1 MSTTTSVAVIG
12 AGQAG
17 LAVSALLGRAGVDHV
32 VLERG
37 RTGERWLARPW
48 ESLRL
53 LTPNWLSRLP
63 GWRYSGSDPNG
74 FMPAR
79 AVADYLAAYAA
90 ASDAP
95 IVHGA
100 HVESVRADG
109 DRYRVDTAV
118 GTWSAR
124 AVVVA
129 TGWCDRP
136 VIPAS
141 AAELDGDVVQLTAA
155 SYRNPAGLPDGAAL
169 VVGASA
175 TGVQLA
181 DELAGSGRRVILAVG
196 GHNRLPRSY
205 RGMDIMWWL
214 DSMGLLDRRTR
225 KQPAPG
231 RSGGDPSVQL
241 VGRDDG
247 RDVDLP
253 SLQDRGVQLTGR
265 FCGAVAGRV
274 RFADDLAATA
284 GPADERLGE
293 LLRRID
299 SYARAV
305 GLEDELLDP
314 PHRIRPARIDEAPAE
329 LDLAAEGVR
338 TVLWATGY
346 RRRYPWLH
354 VPVFDSYGE
363 IRHVRGTTAA
373 SGLHVV
379 GMRMQTRRNSTFLDG
394 VRHDATS
401 VVHRILDDL
410 GADRRTASL
419 RSAA

>member
-1 MSTTTSVAVIG
+1 MTTTTSVAVIG

-17 LAVSALLGRAGVDHV
+17 LAVSSLLGRAGVDHV

-37 RTGERWLARPW
+37 RAGERWLARPW

-63 GWRYSGSDPNG
+63 GWRYTGSDPNG

-90 ASDAP
+90 AFDAP
-95 IVHGA
+95 IVHSA

-109 DRYRVDTAV
+109 DGYRVDTAA
-118 GTWSAR
+118 GAWSAR

-136 VIPAS
+136 LVPAS
-141 AAELDGDVVQLTAA
+141 AAELDGNVVQLTAA
-155 SYRNPAGLPDGAAL
+155 SYRDPAGLPDGAAL
-169 VVGASA
+169 VVGGSA

-196 GHNRLPRSY
+196 RHSRLPRSY

-214 DSMGLLDRRTR
+214 DSMALLDRRTPM
-225 KQPAPG
+225 QPAAG
-231 RSGGDPSVQL
+231 RSADDPSVQL
-241 VGRDDG
+241 VGRADG
-247 RDVDLP
+247 RDVDLS

-265 FCGAVAGRV
+265 FRGAVDGRV
-274 RFADDLAATA
+274 CFADDLAATA
-284 GPADERLGE
+284 AAADERLGE

-299 SYARAV
+299 AYARAV

-314 PHRIRPARIDEAPAE
+314 PHGIRPARLDGAPSE

-346 RRRYPWLH
+346 RRSYPWLH
-354 VPVFDSYGE
+354 VRVLDPDGE

-373 SGLHVV
+373 PGLHVV

-394 VRHDATS
+394 VRHDAAV

-410 GADRRTASL
+410 GAGRRTASL